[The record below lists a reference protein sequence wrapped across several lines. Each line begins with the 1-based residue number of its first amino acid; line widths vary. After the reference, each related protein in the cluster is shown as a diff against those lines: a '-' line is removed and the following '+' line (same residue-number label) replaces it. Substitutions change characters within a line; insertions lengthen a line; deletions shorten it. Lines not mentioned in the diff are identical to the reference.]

1 MAVSKTEVFETRR
14 NRTGSSPVTDPLG
27 TVPCWACCELML
39 PRQASLVYTVSPGF
53 SRYGDHGDVEEMN
66 VNRRTA
72 LSALIAVAAARAQT
86 LATDKEWSTFIAW
99 LRDLHP
105 GTIGNQ
111 SEAFA
116 AYQKKLIGDGLRA
129 ADAEAIAMRL
139 QKRSIDNPELT
150 AANFDRI
157 YRGAEDRFT
166 RPDASLVE
174 LVHGLKPGKA
184 LDIGMGQGRN
194 TVFLA
199 QQGWDVTGLDLSEL
213 GVAEAKDRA
222 RKLGVRIDAR
232 VQDVFRFDFGQDQW
246 DLVCLMYFIILA
258 SQPGLY
264 QRIAAGVRPGG
275 RVIVEGTGLPPLQT
289 LLTEVNKWMPTNL
302 HVIRLDYH
310 EGQGG
315 WGRSTD
321 VPGSH
326 LILQKPL

>member
-1 MAVSKTEVFETRR
+1 ME
-14 NRTGSSPVTDPLG
+14 
-27 TVPCWACCELML
+27 
-39 PRQASLVYTVSPGF
+39 
-53 SRYGDHGDVEEMN
+53 DVEEMN

-86 LATDKEWSTFIAW
+86 PATDKEWSTFIAW
-99 LRDLHP
+99 LRDLRP

-116 AYQKKLIGDGLRA
+116 AYQKKLIGDGWRA

-157 YRGAEDRFT
+157 YRGAGDRFMK
-166 RPDASLVE
+166 PDASLVE

-222 RKLGVRIDAR
+222 RKLGARIDAR
-232 VQDVFRFDFGQDQW
+232 VQDVFRFDFGYWGATEQKTRLRTQATSS
-246 DLVCLMYFIILA
+246 VR
-258 SQPGLY
+258 SEGLL
-264 QRIAAGVRPGG
+264 RGI
-275 RVIVEGTGLPPLQT
+275 
-289 LLTEVNKWMPTNL
+289 
-302 HVIRLDYH
+302 
-310 EGQGG
+310 
-315 WGRSTD
+315 
-321 VPGSH
+321 
-326 LILQKPL
+326 